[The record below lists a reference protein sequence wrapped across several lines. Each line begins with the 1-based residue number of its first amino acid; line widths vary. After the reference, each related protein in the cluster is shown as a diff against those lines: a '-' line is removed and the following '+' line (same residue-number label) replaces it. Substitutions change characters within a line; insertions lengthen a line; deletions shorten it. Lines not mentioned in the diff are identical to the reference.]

1 MTCREFE
8 HFWSTCLPGELSPA
22 ARAHL
27 SSCPACAAG
36 VGADVA
42 ADAALR
48 RLGAIPPPV
57 DTDAARSAIR
67 RAIAEQSC
75 SSERRGWGRPFV
87 FAVAGLTTAVVLAA
101 LLTWPAIHPHG
112 NRHDLAKQA
121 PRPDL
126 PGNIQPL
133 VGTPG
138 QDQKLHQQPLQAR
151 PNGSDDRSTPPGQP
165 SGATSPAKPTPMGPV
180 RHHGSGGS
188 PREPRPPQ
196 RPLSSGSSHS
206 YAARSVLRWSR
217 SQRIHRPTRE

>member
-87 FAVAGLTTAVVLAA
+87 FAVTGLTTAVVLAA
-101 LLTWPAIHPHG
+101 LLTWPSIHPHG
-112 NRHDLAKQA
+112 NRHDLA
-121 PRPDL
+121 
-126 PGNIQPL
+126 
-133 VGTPG
+133 
-138 QDQKLHQQPLQAR
+138 
-151 PNGSDDRSTPPGQP
+151 
-165 SGATSPAKPTPMGPV
+165 
-180 RHHGSGGS
+180 
-188 PREPRPPQ
+188 
-196 RPLSSGSSHS
+196 
-206 YAARSVLRWSR
+206 
-217 SQRIHRPTRE
+217 